1 MSNLFPIYQ
10 LTKQMRLV
18 EQIPIQLKGVLN
30 KGWYEHPELGL
41 CLFKEATSPRVPI
54 PNVRN
59 DWVEKVVYEIS
70 KLLDLPAA
78 RYEFALAWS
87 EERQSF
93 IPGSLSVNF
102 LPLGAESMAGGDLLA
117 NTLPNYEA
125 GYPLSYSVENVLK
138 ALAQNE
144 VGCPQNFLGIDR
156 ATDLFVGY
164 LTLDALC
171 SGVDRHPNNWEV
183 MLVNRRLDLV
193 PSFDHGSSL
202 GGNLSE
208 ATRAM
213 ITASGFA
220 PNLMKSA
227 FWNNTERIDPVQ
239 AFEIA
244 VKLYP
249 QIVWQQR
256 LATVTPTQIH
266 AIFDRIPEGRITP
279 TSAKFARMLI
289 WHNQERILSLNVGS
303 SQQVTLADLND
314 WKDDDTRIEQNP
326 ETGSLADIN
335 NSQNDDTQIDERPT
349 DDTPADLNLSD
360 ESDVEKSEDIDYDL
374 GEEDGLSS

>member
-1 MSNLFPIYQ
+1 MTNLFPTYQ
-10 LTKQMRLV
+10 LTEQMRVV
-18 EQIPIQLKGVLN
+18 EQIPIQLKGVLT
-30 KGWYEHPELGL
+30 KSWYEHPELGL
-41 CLFKEATSPRVPI
+41 CLFKAATSARVPI

-70 KLLDLPAA
+70 KLLDLPTA
-78 RYEFALAWS
+78 RYEFALAWN

-93 IPGSLSVNF
+93 VPGSLSVNC
-102 LPLGAESMAGGDLLA
+102 LPPGAESIPGGDLLA

-144 VGCPQNFLGIDR
+144 VGCPQNWVGIAGIDR

-164 LTLDALC
+164 LALDAVC
-171 SGVDRHPNNWEV
+171 GGVDRHPNNWEV
-183 MLVNRRLDLV
+183 MVVDGRLDLV

-208 ATRAM
+208 STRAT
-213 ITASGFA
+213 IAASGFA

-227 FWNNTERIDPVQ
+227 FWNNTERVDPIQ

-244 VKLYP
+244 VRLYP

-256 LATVTPTQIH
+256 LKAITSTQIQDIL
-266 AIFDRIPEGRITP
+266 ARIPEGRITAAA
-279 TSAKFARMLI
+279 AKFAIDLLASNR
-289 WHNQERILSLNVGS
+289 Q
-303 SQQVTLADLND
+303 TLA
-314 WKDDDTRIEQNP
+314 
-326 ETGSLADIN
+326 S
-335 NSQNDDTQIDERPT
+335 
-349 DDTPADLNLSD
+349 
-360 ESDVEKSEDIDYDL
+360 V
-374 GEEDGLSS
+374 

>member
-1 MSNLFPIYQ
+1 MSDSFPIYQ
-10 LTKQMRLV
+10 VTEVMKV
-18 EQIPIQLKGVLN
+18 AEDYSIQLKGVLT
-30 KGWYEHPELGL
+30 KSWYEHPELGL
-41 CLFKEATSPRVPI
+41 CLFKAATSARVPI

-70 KLLDLPAA
+70 KLLDLPTA
-78 RYEFALAWS
+78 RYEFALAWN

-93 IPGSLSVNF
+93 VPGSLSVNC
-102 LPLGAESMAGGDLLA
+102 LPPGAESIAGGDLLA

-144 VGCPQNFLGIDR
+144 VGCPQNWVGIAGIDR

-164 LTLDALC
+164 LALDAVC
-171 SGVDRHPNNWEV
+171 GGVDRHPNNWEV
-183 MLVNRRLDLV
+183 MVVDGRLDLV

-208 ATRAM
+208 STRAT
-213 ITASGFA
+213 IAASGFA

-227 FWNNTERIDPVQ
+227 FWNNTERVDPIQ

-244 VKLYP
+244 VRLYP

-256 LATVTPTQIH
+256 LKAITPTQIND
-266 AIFDRIPEGRITP
+266 IFARIPEGRITP
-279 TSAKFARMLI
+279 AAAKFAIDLLESNR
-289 WHNQERILSLNVGS
+289 Q
-303 SQQVTLADLND
+303 TLA
-314 WKDDDTRIEQNP
+314 
-326 ETGSLADIN
+326 S
-335 NSQNDDTQIDERPT
+335 
-349 DDTPADLNLSD
+349 
-360 ESDVEKSEDIDYDL
+360 V
-374 GEEDGLSS
+374 

>member
-1 MSNLFPIYQ
+1 MSDSFPIYQ
-10 LTKQMRLV
+10 VTEVMKV
-18 EQIPIQLKGVLN
+18 AEDYSIQLKGVLT
-30 KGWYEHPELGL
+30 KSWYEHPELGL
-41 CLFKEATSPRVPI
+41 CLFKAATSPRVPI

-70 KLLDLPAA
+70 KLLDLPTA
-78 RYEFALAWS
+78 RYEFALAWN

-93 IPGSLSVNF
+93 VPGSLSVNC
-102 LPLGAESMAGGDLLA
+102 LPPGAESIPGGDLLA

-144 VGCPQNFLGIDR
+144 VGCPQNWVGIAGIDR

-164 LTLDALC
+164 LALDAVC
-171 SGVDRHPNNWEV
+171 GGVDRHPNNWEV
-183 MLVNRRLDLV
+183 MVVDGRLDLV

-208 ATRAM
+208 STRAT
-213 ITASGFA
+213 IAASGFA

-227 FWNNTERIDPVQ
+227 FWNNTERIDPIQ

-244 VKLYP
+244 VRLYP

-256 LATVTPTQIH
+256 LKAITPTQIQD
-266 AIFDRIPEGRITP
+266 IFARIPEGRITAAA
-279 TSAKFARMLI
+279 AKFAIDLLASNR
-289 WHNQERILSLNVGS
+289 Q
-303 SQQVTLADLND
+303 TLA
-314 WKDDDTRIEQNP
+314 
-326 ETGSLADIN
+326 S
-335 NSQNDDTQIDERPT
+335 
-349 DDTPADLNLSD
+349 
-360 ESDVEKSEDIDYDL
+360 V
-374 GEEDGLSS
+374 

>member
-1 MSNLFPIYQ
+1 M
-10 LTKQMRLV
+10 TKS
-18 EQIPIQLKGVLN
+18 
-30 KGWYEHPELGL
+30 WYEHPELGL
-41 CLFKEATSPRVPI
+41 CLFKAATSARVPI

-70 KLLDLPAA
+70 KLLDLPTA
-78 RYEFALAWS
+78 RYEFALAWN

-93 IPGSLSVNF
+93 VPGSLSVNC
-102 LPLGAESMAGGDLLA
+102 LPPGAESIAGGDLLA

-144 VGCPQNFLGIDR
+144 VGCPQNWVGIAGIDR

-164 LTLDALC
+164 LALDAVC
-171 SGVDRHPNNWEV
+171 GGVDRHPNNWEV
-183 MLVNRRLDLV
+183 MVVDGRLDLV

-208 ATRAM
+208 STRAT
-213 ITASGFA
+213 IAASGFA

-227 FWNNTERIDPVQ
+227 FWNNTERVDPIQ

-244 VKLYP
+244 VRLYP

-256 LATVTPTQIH
+256 LKAITPTQIND
-266 AIFDRIPEGRITP
+266 IFARIPEGRITP
-279 TSAKFARMLI
+279 AAAKFAIDLLESNR
-289 WHNQERILSLNVGS
+289 Q
-303 SQQVTLADLND
+303 TLA
-314 WKDDDTRIEQNP
+314 
-326 ETGSLADIN
+326 S
-335 NSQNDDTQIDERPT
+335 
-349 DDTPADLNLSD
+349 
-360 ESDVEKSEDIDYDL
+360 V
-374 GEEDGLSS
+374 

>member
-1 MSNLFPIYQ
+1 MSDSFPIYQ
-10 LTKQMRLV
+10 VTEIMKV
-18 EQIPIQLKGVLN
+18 AEDYSIQLKGVLN
-30 KGWYEHPELGL
+30 KSWYEHPELGL
-41 CLFKEATSPRVPI
+41 CLFKAATSPRVPI

-70 KLLDLPAA
+70 KLLDLPTA
-78 RYEFALAWS
+78 RYEFALAWN

-93 IPGSLSVNF
+93 VPGSLSVNC
-102 LPLGAESMAGGDLLA
+102 LPSGAESIAGSDLLA

-144 VGCPQNFLGIDR
+144 VGCPQNWVGIAGIDR

-164 LTLDALC
+164 LALDAVC
-171 SGVDRHPNNWEV
+171 GGVDRHPNNWEV
-183 MLVNRRLDLV
+183 MVVDGRLDLV

-208 ATRAM
+208 STRAT
-213 ITASGFA
+213 IAASGFA

-227 FWNNTERIDPVQ
+227 FWNNTERIDPIQ

-244 VKLYP
+244 VRVNP

-256 LATVTPTQIH
+256 LNAITPTQVND
-266 AIFDRIPEGRITP
+266 IFNRIPEGRITP
-279 TSAKFARMLI
+279 AAAKFAIDLLASN
-289 WHNQERILSLNVGS
+289 HQ
-303 SQQVTLADLND
+303 TLA
-314 WKDDDTRIEQNP
+314 
-326 ETGSLADIN
+326 SA
-335 NSQNDDTQIDERPT
+335 
-349 DDTPADLNLSD
+349 
-360 ESDVEKSEDIDYDL
+360 
-374 GEEDGLSS
+374 

>member
-1 MSNLFPIYQ
+1 MSNLFPTYQ
-10 LTKQMRLV
+10 LTEQMRVV
-18 EQIPIQLKGVLN
+18 EQIPIQLKGVLT
-30 KGWYEHPELGL
+30 KSWYEHPDLGL
-41 CLFKEATSPRVPI
+41 CLFKAATSARVPI

-70 KLLDLPAA
+70 KLLDLPTA
-78 RYEFALAWS
+78 RYEFALAWN

-93 IPGSLSVNF
+93 VPGSLSVNC
-102 LPLGAESMAGGDLLA
+102 LPPGAESIPGGDLLA

-144 VGCPQNFLGIDR
+144 VGCPQNWVGIAGVDR

-164 LTLDALC
+164 LALDAVC
-171 SGVDRHPNNWEV
+171 GGVDRHPNNWEV
-183 MLVNRRLDLV
+183 MVVDGRLDLV

-208 ATRAM
+208 STRAT
-213 ITASGFA
+213 IAASGFA

-227 FWNNTERIDPVQ
+227 FWNNTERVDPIQ

-244 VKLYP
+244 VRLYP

-256 LATVTPTQIH
+256 LKAITPTQIQD
-266 AIFDRIPEGRITP
+266 IFARIPEGRITAAA
-279 TSAKFARMLI
+279 AKFAIDLLESNR
-289 WHNQERILSLNVGS
+289 Q
-303 SQQVTLADLND
+303 TLA
-314 WKDDDTRIEQNP
+314 
-326 ETGSLADIN
+326 S
-335 NSQNDDTQIDERPT
+335 
-349 DDTPADLNLSD
+349 
-360 ESDVEKSEDIDYDL
+360 V
-374 GEEDGLSS
+374 